1 MIRILIADDHTVV
14 REGLKHIIED
24 SSDIMV
30 TDEAVNGKEVL
41 NKVRKDDY
49 DLVLLDIDMPGTT
62 VFDILSEIKS
72 TRPEL
77 AVLILSMYP
86 EERYAV
92 RVLRA
97 GAAGYLTKDSA
108 ADELIIAI
116 RKVSQGRRYISSS
129 LAEKLAYESLE
140 KVTVKKPH
148 EKLSNREYEVMCMIA
163 SGKTLG
169 AIAETL
175 SVSAKTI
182 STYRTRI
189 LEKMNMNSNAEII
202 HYAIENKLVNSN
214 RS

>member
-1 MIRILIADDHTVV
+1 MIRILVADDHTVV

-24 SSDIMV
+24 SSDIIV

-49 DLVLLDIDMPGTT
+49 DLVLLDIAMPGTT
-62 VFDILSEIKS
+62 VFDILGEIKS

-77 AVLILSMYP
+77 PVLILSMYP
-86 EERYAV
+86 EERYAS
-92 RVLRA
+92 RVLKA
-97 GAAGYLTKDSA
+97 GTAGYLTKDSA
-108 ADELIIAI
+108 ADKLITAI
-116 RKVSQGRRYISSS
+116 QKVSRGKKYISSS
-129 LAEKLAYESLE
+129 LAEKLAFESLE
-140 KVTVKKPH
+140 KATEKKTH
-148 EKLSNREYEVMCMIA
+148 EELSNREYEVMCTIA
-163 SGKTLG
+163 SGRTLEE
-169 AIAETL
+169 IAETL
-175 SVSAKTI
+175 SLSPKTI

>member
-14 REGLKHIIED
+14 REGLKHIIEE
-24 SSDIMV
+24 SSDMMV

-49 DLVLLDIDMPGTT
+49 DLVILDIAMPGAT

-72 TRPEL
+72 RKPDL
-77 AVLILSMYP
+77 PVLILSMYP

-97 GAAGYLTKDSA
+97 GAAGYLTKESA
-108 ADELIIAI
+108 ADELIAAI
-116 RKVSQGRRYISSS
+116 QKVSQGRRYITST
-129 LAEKLAYESLE
+129 LAERLAGELE
-140 KVTVKKPH
+140 MGKPH

-163 SGKTLG
+163 SGKTLE

-202 HYAIENKLVNSN
+202 HYAIQNKLVNSHQ
-214 RS
+214 S